1 MRRPLCIAFS
11 SGVDCL
17 HARAIL
23 GTDLASPHVWDCF
36 FKTLLSRG
44 QSASIL
50 GTIFNPVLWSTLLFR
65 GVDLIRVISM
75 EGQCTISALR
85 QTFILMN
92 IELIH
97 CSQYETPNDQ

>member
-1 MRRPLCIAFS
+1 MRVPSLAPIWLLPT
-11 SGVDCL
+11 SGAV
-17 HARAIL
+17 
-23 GTDLASPHVWDCF
+23 F

-65 GVDLIRVISM
+65 GVDLIRVILISM

-85 QTFILMN
+85 QTFYLN
-92 IELIH
+92 EHRLIH
-97 CSQYETPNDQ
+97 CSQYETSK